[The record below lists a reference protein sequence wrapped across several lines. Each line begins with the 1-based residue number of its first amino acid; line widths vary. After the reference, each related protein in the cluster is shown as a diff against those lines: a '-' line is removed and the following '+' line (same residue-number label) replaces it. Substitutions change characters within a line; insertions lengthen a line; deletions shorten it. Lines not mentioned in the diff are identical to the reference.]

1 MQTGIQLKRVIC
13 DSLTRKTTMKNHL
26 YQIRQEQ
33 PSDYQEVYHL
43 VEQAFATTNSDG
55 TEADYLTELRK
66 KETFIPELSLVA
78 ENSEGFIIGQ
88 IVLYQTYIVTEDGL
102 VLSLVL
108 SPLSVHPDYFRRG
121 IARALMTHAFHI
133 ACNMGY
139 NAVFLCGD
147 PPFYQRFGFIASYHL
162 GIFHISDRKAEWCMV
177 KELISDSLKQIHG
190 TVDIV

>member
-1 MQTGIQLKRVIC
+1 MLHMRT
-13 DSLTRKTTMKNHL
+13 DL

-33 PSDYQEVYHL
+33 PPDYEEIYHL
-43 VEQAFATTNSDG
+43 VQQAFAATTNSDG

-78 ENSEGFIIGQ
+78 EHSDGFLIGQ
-88 IVLYQTYIVTEDGL
+88 IVLYQTHIITDNGPVH
-102 VLSLVL
+102 SLVL

-121 IARALMTHAFHI
+121 IARALMTQAFHT

-139 NAVFLCGD
+139 HAVFLCGE
-147 PPFYQRFGFIASYHL
+147 PAFYQRFGFIASYHL
-162 GIFHISDRKAEWCMV
+162 GILHINDSKAEWCMA
-177 KELISDSLKQIHG
+177 KELIPGGLKDIHG